1 MTPEQEAMFAL
12 EEGSQPAQGAGE
24 LTESQA
30 VGMGMGQAAQYMASN
45 GPTYATHLAPAKTMT
60 MQEFKEQEM
69 REKMGLPSNA
79 SEAERVQTLE
89 SKVEKIETGISQI
102 LSHLTNPGGTT
113 PTPPTCAI
121 PSSAPSLTPMPV
133 LTQAEEEA
141 IQRAETPLPTSPQES
156 PQQPKTVTLK
166 SGKKVLIPTI
176 QRQALNLGSTPEE
189 IVTTP
194 DRVEFTV
201 PKEHPLSGKGPEDLE
216 PEEDGL
222 WTEDQI
228 VAQVEVPEEEPV
240 EDPRL
245 VQLQKLV
252 DDVIG
257 FLKAH
262 DPHKVWRKHLSTH
275 LHRQVGYSGW
285 SKKLQAEFDK
295 RFQSFL
301 SDPQMITTTCR
312 KVLEMEL
319 GAAVGVQWVATM
331 LVMAA
336 GWAAFAMCGLDN

>member
-1 MTPEQEAMFAL
+1 MTMTPEQEAMFAL
-12 EEGSQPAQGAGE
+12 EEGSQPAQGVEG

-30 VGMGMGQAAQYMASN
+30 VGMGLGKAAQYMASN
-45 GPTYATHLAPAKTMT
+45 GPPYATHLAPAKTMT

-69 REKMGLPSNA
+69 REKMGLPSNV

-102 LSHLTNPGGTT
+102 LSHLTNPGGAT
-113 PTPPTCAI
+113 PTPSKRPG
-121 PSSAPSLTPMPV
+121 PDPV

-194 DRVEFTV
+194 V
-201 PKEHPLSGKGPEDLE
+201 SEDE
-216 PEEDGL
+216 GL

-228 VAQVEVPEEEPV
+228 AAPVEVPEEEPV

-245 VQLQKLV
+245 VQLQNLV

>member
-12 EEGSQPAQGAGE
+12 EEGSQPAQGPGE

-30 VGMGMGQAAQYMASN
+30 VGMGLGQAARYMASN
-45 GPTYATHLAPAKTMT
+45 GPTHATHLAPAKTMT

-102 LSHLTNPGGTT
+102 LSHLTNPGGAT
-113 PTPPTCAI
+113 PTPIKRQGPE
-121 PSSAPSLTPMPV
+121 P
-133 LTQAEEEA
+133 EEA
-141 IQRAETPLPTSPQES
+141 PQTSPQES

-194 DRVEFTV
+194 
-201 PKEHPLSGKGPEDLE
+201 G
-216 PEEDGL
+216 PEEDDL

-228 VAQVEVPEEEPV
+228 VAQVEVPEYDQSTEEGIT
-240 EDPRL
+240 DPRL

-252 DDVIG
+252 EDTID
-257 FLKAH
+257 FLKTH

-336 GWAAFAMCGLDN
+336 GWAAFVMCGLDN

>member
-1 MTPEQEAMFAL
+1 MTMTPEQEAMFAL
-12 EEGSQPAQGAGE
+12 EEGSQPAQGVEG

-30 VGMGMGQAAQYMASN
+30 VGMGLGKAAQYMASN
-45 GPTYATHLAPAKTMT
+45 GPPYATHLAPAKTMT

-69 REKMGLPSNA
+69 REKMGLPSNV

-102 LSHLTNPGGTT
+102 LSHLMNPGGAT
-113 PTPPTCAI
+113 PTPSPTPVVQDPAGLRVTHMNE
-121 PSSAPSLTPMPV
+121 APSPPP
-133 LTQAEEEA
+133 
-141 IQRAETPLPTSPQES
+141 TPLPES
-156 PQQPKTVTLK
+156 PPQPKTVTLK
-166 SGKKVLIPTI
+166 SGKRVLIPTI

-189 IVTTP
+189 IVKTP
-194 DRVEFTV
+194 DREEFTV
-201 PKEHPLSGKGPEDLE
+201 PKGHPLSGKGPEDLE
-216 PEEDGL
+216 PEEYGL

-319 GAAVGVQWVATM
+319 GAVVGVQWVATM

>member
-12 EEGSQPAQGAGE
+12 EEGSQPAQGAGG

-30 VGMGMGQAAQYMASN
+30 VGMGMGQAAKYMATN
-45 GPTYATHLAPAKTMT
+45 GPPYAIHLAPAKTMT

-102 LSHLTNPGGTT
+102 LSHLTNPGGAT
-113 PTPPTCAI
+113 PTPTQ
-121 PSSAPSLTPMPV
+121 TPMPV

-141 IQRAETPLPTSPQES
+141 IQRAETPLPTSPQEL
-156 PQQPKTVTLK
+156 PQQHKTVTLK

-194 DRVEFTV
+194 
-201 PKEHPLSGKGPEDLE
+201 G
-216 PEEDGL
+216 PEEDDL

-252 DDVIG
+252 EDTIN
-257 FLKAH
+257 FLKTH
-262 DPHKVWRKHLSTH
+262 DPHRVWRKHLSTH

-285 SKKLQAEFDK
+285 SKKLQGEFDK

>member
-30 VGMGMGQAAQYMASN
+30 VGMGMGQAAKYMATN
-45 GPTYATHLAPAKTMT
+45 GPPYAIHLAPAKTMT

-69 REKMGLPSNA
+69 REKMGLPSRA

-102 LSHLTNPGGTT
+102 LSHLTNPGGAT
-113 PTPPTCAI
+113 PTPVIQPAREIPIPT
-121 PSSAPSLTPMPV
+121 PV
-133 LTQAEEEA
+133 LPKESAQQT
-141 IQRAETPLPTSPQES
+141 LPQEL

-194 DRVEFTV
+194 
-201 PKEHPLSGKGPEDLE
+201 G
-216 PEEDGL
+216 PEEDDL

-252 DDVIG
+252 EDTIN
-257 FLKAH
+257 FLKTH
-262 DPHKVWRKHLSTH
+262 DPHRVWRKHLSTH

-285 SKKLQAEFDK
+285 SKKLQGEFDK

>member
-12 EEGSQPAQGAGE
+12 EEGSQPAQGAGG

-30 VGMGMGQAAQYMASN
+30 VGMGMGQAAKYMATN
-45 GPTYATHLAPAKTMT
+45 GPPYAIHLAPAKTMT

-102 LSHLTNPGGTT
+102 LSHLTNPGGAT
-113 PTPPTCAI
+113 PTPVIQPAREIPIPT
-121 PSSAPSLTPMPV
+121 PV
-133 LTQAEEEA
+133 LPKESAQQT
-141 IQRAETPLPTSPQES
+141 LPQEL
-156 PQQPKTVTLK
+156 PQQHKTVTLK

-194 DRVEFTV
+194 
-201 PKEHPLSGKGPEDLE
+201 G
-216 PEEDGL
+216 PEEDDL

-252 DDVIG
+252 EDTIN
-257 FLKAH
+257 FLKTH
-262 DPHKVWRKHLSTH
+262 DPHRVWRKHLSTH

-285 SKKLQAEFDK
+285 SKKLQGEFDK